1 MKINLRYSLKYNLKN
16 SHPLTFFQLFLEKL
30 YITPLEI
37 SDVWKGISSASA
49 IRRLAFLPL
58 SPAELLQT
66 VKTLFTLGSISD
78 SVKDDFPDWANIG
91 EEFLA
96 SCPISCIPVELGI
109 LLKKENLN
117 DFFWLRRTKY
127 MFIIYIYL
135 LMNLIFTPPPVPSSL
150 KWAGIASGELSPA
163 LWRIIW
169 IRTSGALLSQLLPQ
183 TILTSCIIRHF
194 FKAAFQN
201 LKSIVSLPFIQVWR
215 LGV

>member
-1 MKINLRYSLKYNLKN
+1 MKINWRYSLKYNLKN

-127 MFIIYIYL
+127 MFIYIS
-135 LMNLIFTPPPVPSSL
+135 IDEPHFPPSSSSKL
-150 KWAGIASGELSPA
+150 FEMSWYSIGWTKP
-163 LWRIIW
+163 R
-169 IRTSGALLSQLLPQ
+169 P
-183 TILTSCIIRHF
+183 LTDYL
-194 FKAAFQN
+194 N
-201 LKSIVSLPFIQVWR
+201 
-215 LGV
+215 

>member
-1 MKINLRYSLKYNLKN
+1 MKINWRYSLKYNLKN

-109 LLKKENLN
+109 LLKKGKLKWLFLAETHKIYVYNL
-117 DFFWLRRTKY
+117 
-127 MFIIYIYL
+127 YISIDEPY
-135 LMNLIFTPPPVPSSL
+135 FHPSSSSKL
-150 KWAGIASGELSPA
+150 FEMSWYSIGWTKP
-163 LWRIIW
+163 R
-169 IRTSGALLSQLLPQ
+169 P
-183 TILTSCIIRHF
+183 LTDYL
-194 FKAAFQN
+194 N
-201 LKSIVSLPFIQVWR
+201 
-215 LGV
+215 

>member
-1 MKINLRYSLKYNLKN
+1 MKINWRYSLKYNLKN

-169 IRTSGALLSQLLPQ
+169 IRYALKKKNDIIWEFFPNVGPPHPPPFGNPLSKK
-183 TILTSCIIRHF
+183 IFSVYF
-194 FKAAFQN
+194 AF
-201 LKSIVSLPFIQVWR
+201 
-215 LGV
+215 